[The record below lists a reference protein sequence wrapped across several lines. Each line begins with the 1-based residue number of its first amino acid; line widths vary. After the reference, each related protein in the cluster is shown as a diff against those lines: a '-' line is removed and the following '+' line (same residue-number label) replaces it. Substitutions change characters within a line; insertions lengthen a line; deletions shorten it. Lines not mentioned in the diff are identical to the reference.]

1 MAATIT
7 DGGFAAASEG
17 SELASGLLTV
27 GDCYRITA
35 RTDGDFQASGSPNDT
50 VGTYFIASDTGIG
63 LLDAGDKVKP
73 VTFDSWTEGNEWAPE
88 AAAGSL
94 TAKANKTAT
103 TATDLEQDI
112 GAVAGEEISLTF
124 TVSDRTAG
132 SVTPQIGGAD
142 GTARSS
148 DASFTETIYTIADG
162 NLIFQA
168 DATFDGSI
176 DTVSATT
183 SGVLRHRAGIR
194 RIRRGN

>member
-1 MAATIT
+1 VAATIT
-7 DGGFAAASEG
+7 DGVFEATTLGT
-17 SELASGLLTV
+17 ELASGLLTV

-35 RTDGDFQASGSPNDT
+35 RTDGDFQAAGSPDDN
-50 VGTYFIASDTGIG
+50 VNTYFIAATTGVG

-73 VTFDSWTEGNEWAPE
+73 VTFDSWTVGNEWAPE
-88 AAAGSL
+88 AAVSAL
-94 TAKANKTAT
+94 TNKANKVAT

-112 GAVAGEEISLTF
+112 GAVAGEEIALTF
-124 TVSDRTAG
+124 TVSSRTAG

-142 GTARSS
+142 GTARSTN
-148 DASFTETIYTIADG
+148 AAFTETIFTIADG

-183 SGVLRHRAGIR
+183 TGVLRHRAGIR
-194 RIRRGN
+194 RLRRLY